1 VTPGVR
7 GEPHGP
13 TLYMLHV
20 MRVLLVVVVIALH
33 HHELSVG
40 APVGIQ
46 PQPIILMLHHVAA
59 ATRDHLV
66 VVRDKGLPEWVRVG
80 CHVEGGEREL
90 GRLFHK
96 VAATAHRHLYQIT
109 NKTNE

>member
-1 VTPGVR
+1 MTPRVR
-7 GEPHGP
+7 GEPHRP

-20 MRVLLVVVVIALH
+20 MWVLLVVVVIALH

-40 APVGIQ
+40 APIGIE

-66 VVRDKGLPEWVRVG
+66 VVRDKGLP
-80 CHVEGGEREL
+80 
-90 GRLFHK
+90 
-96 VAATAHRHLYQIT
+96 
-109 NKTNE
+109 